1 MLTTPRTQG
10 SVKSLAILG
19 AKRLRTFVSNAWLH
33 AKGIIQAP
41 SRGLRG
47 TKYCGGNCDFPEASG
62 KSHRVNRSRRLRRR
76 EPLYSTGPRL
86 RVCVGFGSGGQTCWR
101 RLDRWQEAGVFD
113 HCIGSCSPSCM
124 RSANSTGHV
133 RVWAVPTPGRKRA
146 PTPARRRSTGR
157 RRAVNAT

>member
-47 TKYCGGNCDFPEASG
+47 GQSTVAAIVIFPKHRENLIGSTAPDDFAVANRCIRPGRGCGSASG
-62 KSHRVNRSRRLRRR
+62 SARGGRRAGAGWTGGRRR
-76 EPLYSTGPRL
+76 ESSTIA
-86 RVCVGFGSGGQTCWR
+86 SG
-101 RLDRWQEAGVFD
+101 
-113 HCIGSCSPSCM
+113 
-124 RSANSTGHV
+124 
-133 RVWAVPTPGRKRA
+133 
-146 PTPARRRSTGR
+146 PARRAACGR
-157 RRAVNAT
+157 RTRLVTCVCGRFRHLGERERRHLPVAGQPAGDGQ